1 MGITGRKKEI
11 DALEKLYR
19 SGKSEFVAIYGRR
32 RVGKTFLVKE
42 VFKERFTFCHTGL
55 SPVEGKRNMMRD
67 QLQAFHYSLL
77 RAGADEESP
86 CPETWIEAFYRL
98 EKLLSQRTEKR
109 KVVFFD
115 ELPWMDTARS
125 GFVTA
130 LEHFWNGW
138 VAGRSDIMLVVCGSS
153 TSWILNNLVNNNG
166 GLYDRL
172 TYEIKLFP
180 FTLSECEEY
189 YRANNICLDRYDIAQ
204 SYMILGGIPYY
215 MGYFSPGESLAQNID
230 RILFAKG
237 APLAR
242 EFDRLFRS
250 LFKKSEDHV
259 KIVKVLATKHFGYTR
274 DEISQKTGISLGG
287 GLSERLKDLVE
298 ADFVARYEPCG
309 QSRTVYYR
317 LCDNFCLFYMKYL
330 QDKGI
335 TNPGFWQ
342 HSQNTPAV
350 ASWRGLAFEHLC
362 FSHIPQI
369 KKALG
374 VSGVVSKESSMIIG
388 PESGKSGAQ
397 IDLIIERADRV
408 VNICEMKFYNRDYKV
423 DKDEK
428 ARLEKRIMS
437 VQEGLYSSY
446 NIHMT
451 LITVSGLEHNA
462 YSGIFQNVI
471 TLDDLFEK

>member
-98 EKLLSQRTEKR
+98 EKLLSQRTDVKR

-242 EFDRLFRS
+242 EFDRLFR
-250 LFKKSEDHV
+250 
-259 KIVKVLATKHFGYTR
+259 
-274 DEISQKTGISLGG
+274 
-287 GLSERLKDLVE
+287 
-298 ADFVARYEPCG
+298 
-309 QSRTVYYR
+309 
-317 LCDNFCLFYMKYL
+317 
-330 QDKGI
+330 
-335 TNPGFWQ
+335 
-342 HSQNTPAV
+342 
-350 ASWRGLAFEHLC
+350 
-362 FSHIPQI
+362 
-369 KKALG
+369 
-374 VSGVVSKESSMIIG
+374 
-388 PESGKSGAQ
+388 
-397 IDLIIERADRV
+397 
-408 VNICEMKFYNRDYKV
+408 
-423 DKDEK
+423 
-428 ARLEKRIMS
+428 
-437 VQEGLYSSY
+437 
-446 NIHMT
+446 
-451 LITVSGLEHNA
+451 
-462 YSGIFQNVI
+462 
-471 TLDDLFEK
+471 